1 MKGSLRRFLI
11 VDQGLVPGLCTG
23 LINGAIAWW
32 LNLGSPELAFRG
44 EPGLVGDFLITAF
57 VLPQITCLIVSPL
70 VIRQVRKGQVGALEP
85 ARSMAARLYSRSS
98 WLRGMLV
105 GLLGM
110 VIALPFLLLWSWQG
124 PMVVTLNEYVGT
136 KVGFTGVLGALVTP
150 LIAWWALVYAS
161 LPGSTLK
168 SIQHGSS

>member
-57 VLPQITCLIVSPL
+57 VLPLITCLIVSPL
-70 VIRQVRKGQVGALEP
+70 VGLYQPKKDENTGGNQVGGNGTN
-85 ARSMAARLYSRSS
+85 LYSQ
-98 WLRGMLV
+98 V
-105 GLLGM
+105 T
-110 VIALPFLLLWSWQG
+110 VAVPF
-124 PMVVTLNEYVGT
+124 
-136 KVGFTGVLGALVTP
+136 
-150 LIAWWALVYAS
+150 
-161 LPGSTLK
+161 
-168 SIQHGSS
+168 